1 MTRSLNQAAAQ
12 PSWGLYPIAIWSVD
26 VWGKDPIGQIAFRSY
41 HELMKPIF
49 PYFQAL
55 ASIPLL
61 FATTALLQASDMQ
74 ERIQSSI
81 QILDQKQHS
90 DEPIPAELLSHAKG
104 VAIFSITKVGLGLGG
119 QGGEGIVVL
128 RRSDLMGHS
137 WTAPSAFNLSGGSI
151 GAQIGFTEVHY
162 IVVLNTDDA
171 VNHFTRSGKVDWN
184 ATASGTAGEDTGTA
198 KVSTTDLEHREI
210 VVYKDSGGIF
220 GGATLG
226 GTSVERKDSINQ
238 AAYGENVHTR
248 NILNGTVVPPK
259 SANRLY
265 HLLDSSS

>member
-1 MTRSLNQAAAQ
+1 M
-12 PSWGLYPIAIWSVD
+12 
-26 VWGKDPIGQIAFRSY
+26 
-41 HELMKPIF
+41 H
-49 PYFQAL
+49 
-55 ASIPLL
+55 
-61 FATTALLQASDMQ
+61 

-104 VAIFSITKVGLGLGG
+104 VAIFSVTQVGLGIGG
-119 QGGEGIVVL
+119 QGGEGIVTL
-128 RRSDLMGHS
+128 RHTDLIGHS

-151 GAQIGFTEVHY
+151 GAQIGYTDAHY

-171 VNHFTRSGKVDWN
+171 VRHFTHSGKVDWN
-184 ATASGTAGEDTGTA
+184 ATATGTAGSDTGTA
-198 KVSTTDLEHREI
+198 KVSTTDLEHRDL

-226 GTSVERKDSINQ
+226 GSSVERKDSINQ
-238 AAYGENVHTR
+238 AAYGDDVRTR
-248 NILNGTVVPPK
+248 NILNGTVLPPK
-259 SANRLY
+259 SASRLY